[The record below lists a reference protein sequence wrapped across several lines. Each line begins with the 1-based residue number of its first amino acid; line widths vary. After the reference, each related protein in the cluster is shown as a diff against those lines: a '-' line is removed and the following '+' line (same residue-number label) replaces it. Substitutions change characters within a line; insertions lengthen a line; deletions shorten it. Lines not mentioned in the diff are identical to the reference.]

1 MAFVQLT
8 GVALAHGDRDVLSG
22 INFNIDSATRTAL
35 AGANGSGKSTLMKIA
50 AGLLAPDSGE
60 VSSERGSRVAYLPQS
75 GIVHSGATLLAE
87 VEQAFDHLHDL
98 VAQKEELEERLARV
112 TEESEE
118 TEGLLLR
125 HHDLQERLLASGYYN
140 RAEHISRVLLG
151 LGFLREDFDRPTT
164 EFSGG
169 WQMRIALAKVL
180 LERPDILLLDEPT
193 NYLDL
198 EARTWLEEYLSS
210 LAGGYLIVS
219 HDRYFLDVTCSAV
232 AELWNGRLKVYR
244 GNYSTYEKRR
254 GEELAELLARYSAQV
269 EEIARTEEFINRF
282 RYNASKAQ
290 MVQSRIKQLERIER
304 IEIPESMKRMRFTFP
319 EPPHSGKQVLTLE
332 EIGKSYGDRPVLEG
346 FSLSL
351 TRGDKL
357 VIVGRNGAGKSTL
370 MRLIAG
376 IDRDYRGS
384 IRYGTGVTTGYFS
397 QDIEGQLDPS
407 KQVIEEIS
415 GAAPTSLV
423 PRLRD
428 LLGAFLFRGDDVF
441 KQVSVLSGGEKSRV
455 ALLKLL
461 LVPANLLIL
470 DEPTNHLD
478 LQSKD
483 ILLEA
488 LLAYSGTLVFV
499 SHDRGFIDRLA
510 TTVLELTADEAG
522 GPSIARLFPGDYEYY
537 VWKTKHGG
545 EPEEPLRAAGPVPS
559 ARGSAPSS
567 GSSSRGAS
575 ASSEAPQASHSPAPA
590 PGSSP
595 VREANRERPSAPLH
609 GTHRIPAAQRR
620 IEREQEAILAK
631 IDALERLKREL
642 SEEIAS
648 PAVYRDGEKVRAL
661 KEQLAANEREQAA
674 ASKRWE
680 ELDAELA
687 AIVRG

>member
-1 MAFVQLT
+1 LAFVQLT
-8 GVALAHGDRDVLSG
+8 GVALAYGDRDILAGV
-22 INFNIDSATRTAL
+22 NFGIDSATRTAL

-60 VSSERGSRVAYLPQS
+60 VAIERGNRVAYLPQS
-75 GIVHSGATLLAE
+75 GIVHGGATLLRE
-87 VEQAFDHLHDL
+87 VERAFDHLHDL
-98 VAQKEELEERLARV
+98 VAQKEELEERLGLV
-112 TEESEE
+112 TEQSAE

-125 HHDLQERLLASGYYN
+125 HHELQERLLASGYYN
-140 RAEHISRVLLG
+140 RAELISQVLEG
-151 LGFLREDFDRPTT
+151 LGFVREDFERRTS

-198 EARTWLEEYLSS
+198 EARTWLEGYLSS

-254 GEELAELLARYSAQV
+254 GEELTELLARYQAQAQ
-269 EEIARTEEFINRF
+269 EIARTEEFINRF

-290 MVQSRIKQLERIER
+290 MVQSRVKQLERLER
-304 IEIPESMKRMRFTFP
+304 IEIPESMKRMHFTFP

-332 EIGKSYGDRPVLEG
+332 EVGKSYGERAVLDG

-351 TRGDKL
+351 KRGDKL
-357 VIVGRNGAGKSTL
+357 VIAGRNGAGKSTL

-376 IDRDYRGS
+376 IDREYKGNVQ
-384 IRYGTGVTTGYFS
+384 YGTGVTTGYFS

-407 KQVIEEIS
+407 KEVIEEIS
-415 GAAPTSLV
+415 AAAPTALI
-423 PRLRD
+423 PRVRD
-428 LLGAFLFRGDDVF
+428 LLGAFLFRGDDVY
-441 KQVSVLSGGEKSRV
+441 KTISVLSGGEKSRV

-488 LLAYSGTLVFV
+488 LLAYTGTLVFV

-537 VWKTKHGG
+537 VWKTKNPSGSPH
-545 EPEEPLRAAGPVPS
+545 RAQ
-559 ARGSAPSS
+559 GSAPTS
-567 GSSSRGAS
+567 GGALPA
-575 ASSEAPQASHSPAPA
+575 ASGGAPQVRPDAQPARTSVPDSDPKAGRSP
-590 PGSSP
+590 
-595 VREANRERPSAPLH
+595 APLH
-609 GTHRIPAAQRR
+609 GTHRIPAAQRK
-620 IEREQEAILAK
+620 IEREQESLLTK
-631 IDALERLKREL
+631 IDALERRHREL
-642 SEEIAS
+642 SEELAS
-648 PAVYRDGEKVRAL
+648 PAVYRDGAKVRAR
-661 KEQLAANEREQAA
+661 KEQLDANEREQAA
-674 ASKRWE
+674 ATKRWE

-687 AIVRG
+687 AIARG

>member
-8 GVALAHGDRDVLSG
+8 GVALAYGDRDVLAG
-22 INFNIDSATRTAL
+22 INFGIDSATRTAL

-50 AGLLAPDSGE
+50 AGLIAADSGE
-60 VSSERGSRVAYLPQS
+60 VAVERGSRVAYLPQS
-75 GIVHSGATLLAE
+75 GIVHEGEILLGE
-87 VEQAFDHLHDL
+87 VERAFDHLHDL
-98 VAQKEELEERLARV
+98 VSQKEELEERLGLV
-112 TEESEE
+112 TEESDD

-125 HHDLQERLLASGYYN
+125 HHELQERLLVSGYYN
-140 RAEHISRVLLG
+140 RAELIAQVLEG
-151 LGFLREDFDRPTT
+151 LGFAKEDFARDTA

-198 EARTWLEEYLSS
+198 EARTWLEGYLGS

-219 HDRYFLDVTCSAV
+219 HDRYFLDVTCTAV

-244 GNYSTYEKRR
+244 GNYSAYEKRR
-254 GEELAELLARYSAQV
+254 GEELAELLVRYQAQA

-290 MVQSRIKQLERIER
+290 MVQSRVKQLDRMER
-304 IEIPESMKRMRFTFP
+304 IEIPESMKRMHFTFP
-319 EPPHSGKQVLTLE
+319 EPPHSGRQVLTLE
-332 EIGKSYGDRPVLEG
+332 EVGKSYGDRTVLDR

-351 TRGDKL
+351 KRGDKL

-376 IDRDYRGS
+376 IDRDFRGS
-384 IRYGTGVTTGYFS
+384 LKYGTGVTAGYFS

-415 GAAPTSLV
+415 AAAPTALI
-423 PRLRD
+423 PRVRD
-428 LLGAFLFRGDDVF
+428 LLGAFLFRGDDVY
-441 KQVSVLSGGEKSRV
+441 KTVSVLSGGEKSRV

-483 ILLEA
+483 VLLEA
-488 LLAYSGTLVFV
+488 LVAYTGTLVFV
-499 SHDRGFIDRLA
+499 SHDRAFIDRLA

-537 VWKTKHGG
+537 VWKSKNPAGSS
-545 EPEEPLRAAGPVPS
+545 RAAD
-559 ARGSAPSS
+559 
-567 GSSSRGAS
+567 RGAGRAQDPAPTS
-575 ASSEAPQASHSPAPA
+575 GANPQAGAGGSRQAAAGADLPPARTPAPDSG
-590 PGSSP
+590 PG
-595 VREANRERPSAPLH
+595 AGRPPAPLH
-609 GTHRIPAAQRR
+609 GTHRIPAAQRKL
-620 IEREQEAILAK
+620 EREQESLLAK
-631 IDALERLKREL
+631 IDGLERRKREL

-648 PAVYRDGEKVRAL
+648 PEIYRDGAKVRSI
-661 KEQLAANEREQAA
+661 KERLEENEREQAA
-674 ASKRWE
+674 AMKRWE

-687 AIVRG
+687 SLDRG

>member
-1 MAFVQLT
+1 L
-8 GVALAHGDRDVLSG
+8 
-22 INFNIDSATRTAL
+22 
-35 AGANGSGKSTLMKIA
+35 
-50 AGLLAPDSGE
+50 GE
-60 VSSERGSRVAYLPQS
+60 VER
-75 GIVHSGATLLAE
+75 
-87 VEQAFDHLHDL
+87 AFDHLHDL
-98 VAQKEELEERLARV
+98 VSQKEDLEERLGLV
-112 TEESEE
+112 TEESTD

-125 HHDLQERLLASGYYN
+125 HHELQERLLASGYYN
-140 RAEHISRVLLG
+140 RSELIAHVLQG
-151 LGFLREDFDRPTT
+151 LGFAKEDFDRDTA

-169 WQMRIALAKVL
+169 WQMRIALVKVL

-198 EARTWLEEYLSS
+198 EARTWLEGYLGS

-219 HDRYFLDVTCSAV
+219 HDRYFLDVSCTAV
-232 AELWNGRLKVYR
+232 AELWNGRLKIYR
-244 GNYSTYEKRR
+244 GNYSAYEKRR
-254 GEELAELLARYSAQV
+254 GEELAELLARYQAQA
-269 EEIARTEEFINRF
+269 EEVARTEEFINRF

-290 MVQSRIKQLERIER
+290 MVQSRIKQLERLER
-304 IEIPESMKRMRFTFP
+304 IEIPESMKRMHFTFP

-332 EIGKSYGDRPVLEG
+332 EVGKSYGDRMVLHG

-351 TRGDKL
+351 KRGDKL

-376 IDRDYRGS
+376 IDRDHRGS
-384 IRYGTGVTTGYFS
+384 IRYGTGVTAGYFS

-415 GAAPTSLV
+415 ATAPTALI
-423 PRLRD
+423 PRVRD
-428 LLGAFLFRGDDVF
+428 LLGAFLFRGDDVY
-441 KQVSVLSGGEKSRV
+441 KTISVLSGGEKSRV

-488 LLAYSGTLVFV
+488 LLAYTGTLVFV
-499 SHDRGFIDRLA
+499 SHDRAFIDRLA

-537 VWKTKHGG
+537 VWKSKNPTSSPHPADGG
-545 EPEEPLRAAGPVPS
+545 PGRAQAQ
-559 ARGSAPSS
+559 APSP
-567 GSSSRGAS
+567 GSPAQS
-575 ASSEAPQASHSPAPA
+575 ASGGLPQASPDANLTPARTSPP
-590 PGSSP
+590 
-595 VREANRERPSAPLH
+595 APLH
-609 GTHRIPAAQRR
+609 GTHRIPAAQRK
-620 IEREQEAILAK
+620 IEREQESLLAK
-631 IDALERLKREL
+631 IDALERRRREL

-648 PAVYRDGEKVRAL
+648 PEVYRDGAKVRAL
-661 KEQLAANEREQAA
+661 KERLDANERELAA
-674 ASKRWE
+674 TTRRWE

-687 AIVRG
+687 AIGRG